1 MPSFDELG
9 TRILLSIS
17 AATLLIGSPT
27 NQHVII
33 SSPLNFSICNW
44 NSLTRVLILVITSS
58 SLNVLDAIATHLIK
72 IGWLIFKIFK
82 ILEISGLCYDPA
94 IYLLHLLS
102 SSIQKSQSIP
112 IFRVFWAFAVQACLR
127 IFFLILLCKLT
138 IVTLMEKIP
147 SENTNYF
154 SDPSLSPPWSSKLA
168 IKDQSPLIQL
178 WQPWLA
184 KLIVGLSQKV
194 LFTYHVSS
202 RMVIDKGDHCW

>member
-1 MPSFDELG
+1 MLSLDELG

-33 SSPLNFSICNW
+33 SSPLNLSICNW
-44 NSLTRVLILVITSS
+44 NSLTRVLILVIISS

-72 IGWLIFKIFK
+72 IGWLILKIFK

-94 IYLLHLLS
+94 IYLLHLLHLLS
-102 SSIQKSQSIP
+102 SSIQKNQSIP

-184 KLIVGLSQKV
+184 KLIVRLNQ
-194 LFTYHVSS
+194 
-202 RMVIDKGDHCW
+202 

>member
-1 MPSFDELG
+1 MLSLDELG

-44 NSLTRVLILVITSS
+44 NSLTRVLILVIISS

-72 IGWLIFKIFK
+72 IGWLILKIFK

-94 IYLLHLLS
+94 IYLLHLLHLLS
-102 SSIQKSQSIP
+102 SSIQKNQSIP

-184 KLIVGLSQKV
+184 KLIVRLNQ
-194 LFTYHVSS
+194 
-202 RMVIDKGDHCW
+202 